1 MKQDSWCPA
10 SAPGA
15 QQMSSYT
22 SLSHTIYII
31 KIMVSIYISET
42 FRPTSF
48 HLLTHLFG
56 YENDQCW
63 ELITFVAAQKRN
75 SVPKTIPLFYELSC
89 KRSNLHQ
96 IEING
101 SKNGKDMGIVWSS
114 WNQHYRLENALGI
127 MGATNGMLYDGSS
140 EVICWKHLVTK
151 ICRVVLMI

>member
-15 QQMSSYT
+15 WQMSSYT

-114 WNQHYRLENALGI
+114 WNQHYRLEERPWNNGCNKWNALWWVQWGDLLE
-127 MGATNGMLYDGSS
+127 ASCD
-140 EVICWKHLVTK
+140 
-151 ICRVVLMI
+151 